1 MKQSKLRSPSRL
13 RCTHAALALLI
24 VQTISSAQAQQAKS
38 ACTLLQVS
46 ELETAIGAKASAK
59 PSEKP
64 SGSKQSVPGMT
75 LDECSLVLKSATAT
89 HPVRVQIVSDL
100 GMDGAQALK
109 IRNAGQAREQQW
121 KVAGARL
128 EQATIGTALCIL
140 SGRPSVASH
149 TTCSIP
155 RREGYVE
162 VDVIGP
168 VTDLPSMATVAGL
181 VQKAV
186 SRL

>member
-1 MKQSKLRSPSRL
+1 MKQSTLQRPSRL
-13 RCTHAALALLI
+13 WCTHAAVALLI
-24 VQTISSAQAQQAKS
+24 AQTIGSAQAQQGMS

-46 ELETAIGAKASAK
+46 EVETAIGAKVSTQ
-59 PSEKP
+59 P
-64 SGSKQSVPGMT
+64 SGSKQSIPGMT
-75 LDECSLVLKSATAT
+75 LDVCSLVLKSPAST
-89 HPVRVQIVSDL
+89 HPVQIQIVSSL
-100 GMDGAQALK
+100 GMDGAQALD
-109 IRNAGQAREQQW
+109 IRNRALAREQQW

-140 SGRPSVASH
+140 AGRPSVASH

-155 RREGYVE
+155 RGEGYVE

-168 VTDLPSMATVAGL
+168 VTDLPSMAKVAGL

>member
-1 MKQSKLRSPSRL
+1 MKQSTLRRPSCL
-13 RCTHAALALLI
+13 RCVHAALALLM
-24 VQTISSAQAQQAKS
+24 VQAIDGAQAQQGTS
-38 ACTLLQVS
+38 ACAILQVS
-46 ELETAIGAKASAK
+46 ELEAAIGAKASA
-59 PSEKP
+59 KP

-75 LDECSLVLKSATAT
+75 LDECSVVLKGPAVT

-100 GMDGAQALK
+100 GMDGAQALNV
-109 IRNAGQAREQQW
+109 RNGALAREPQW

-128 EQATIGTALCIL
+128 EQATIGKALCVL

-155 RREGYVE
+155 RRDGYVE

-168 VTDLPSMATVAGL
+168 VTDLPSMAAVAGL
-181 VQKAV
+181 AQKAV

>member
-1 MKQSKLRSPSRL
+1 MKQSTLRRPSRL
-13 RCTHAALALLI
+13 WCAHAVLALLI
-24 VQTISSAQAQQAKS
+24 VQTIGSAQAQQGTS

-59 PSEKP
+59 PS
-64 SGSKQSVPGMT
+64 GSKQSVPGMT
-75 LDECSLVLKSATAT
+75 LDECSLVLKSPAAT
-89 HPVRVQIVSDL
+89 HPVHVQIVSNL
-100 GMDGAQALK
+100 GMDGAQALN
-109 IRNAGQAREQQW
+109 IRNGALAREPQW

-140 SGRPSVASH
+140 AGRPSVASH

-155 RREGYVE
+155 RGEGYVE
-162 VDVIGP
+162 VEVIGP
-168 VTDLPSMATVAGL
+168 VTDLPSMATIAGL